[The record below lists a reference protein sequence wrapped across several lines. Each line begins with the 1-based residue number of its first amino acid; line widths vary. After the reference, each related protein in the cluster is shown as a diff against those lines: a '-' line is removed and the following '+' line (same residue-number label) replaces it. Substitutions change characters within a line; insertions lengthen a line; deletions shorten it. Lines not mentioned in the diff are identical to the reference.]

1 MRLVDRLED
10 GSMPAKLGL
19 GFLMALLK
27 NRSEDFYNVV
37 EETICLA
44 KKQEQASFTKIKAFL
59 IKFFHATSYSARAFE
74 VVLHGFMQAM
84 EEKRLLGEYQLVPIS
99 QMRSANKKHGNIG
112 DIELKDGQIVVE
124 AWDAKYGKPYLRDEL
139 EELKDKISAL
149 PGVKLAGFVVDRT
162 PDCRREI
169 TERMEEL
176 TSLTGCTIKIVSFEE
191 WIDWQ
196 TSRIP
201 AALLKELGY
210 SWLLAVV
217 ESFGQ
222 RRLDLAP
229 IDEPCEDWI
238 KDLRNGLKE
247 C

>member
-1 MRLVDRLED
+1 MRTLD
-10 GSMPAKLGL
+10 A
-19 GFLMALLK
+19 
-27 NRSEDFYNVV
+27 
-37 EETICLA
+37 
-44 KKQEQASFTKIKAFL
+44 
-59 IKFFHATSYSARAFE
+59 SYSTPFLRE
-74 VVLHGFMQAM
+74 YG
-84 EEKRLLGEYQLVPIS
+84 LLNV
-99 QMRSANKKHGNIG
+99 N
-112 DIELKDGQIVVE
+112 
-124 AWDAKYGKPYLRDEL
+124 KYGVFMTRSLAENYPYSSFYKAEMRG
-139 EELKDKISAL
+139 
-149 PGVKLAGFVVDRT
+149 P
-162 PDCRREI
+162 
-169 TERMEEL
+169 
-176 TSLTGCTIKIVSFEE
+176 FEE

-196 TSRIP
+196 TSRIT